1 MGKRLKGHEMRK
13 QTQNGFDTKRKK
25 LKNDELAWR
34 RIRRRQMKRK
44 IASFIEELVA
54 FLFVMLFVAIMW
66 LQYF

>member
-1 MGKRLKGHEMRK
+1 MRK
-13 QTQNGFDTKRKK
+13 QSLLERIQNGSEFDTKRKK

-44 IASFIEELVA
+44 IASFIENLIA
-54 FLFVMLFVAIMW
+54 FIIVMAFVAMMW